1 MGFSLTSS
9 RIYGQTKYIAY
20 LSDFLE
26 GGNDPIQAGF
36 IFDDGQ
42 AVRMGL
48 ELETAL
54 EGIDLVREDEGELNG
69 LGIISICF
77 YL

>member
-1 MGFSLTSS
+1 
-9 RIYGQTKYIAY
+9 
-20 LSDFLE
+20 
-26 GGNDPIQAGF
+26 
-36 IFDDGQ
+36 
-42 AVRMGL
+42 MGL